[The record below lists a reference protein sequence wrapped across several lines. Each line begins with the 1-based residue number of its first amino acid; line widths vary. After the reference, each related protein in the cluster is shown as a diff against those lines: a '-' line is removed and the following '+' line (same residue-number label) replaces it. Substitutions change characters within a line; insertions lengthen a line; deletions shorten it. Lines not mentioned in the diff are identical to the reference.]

1 MAKNI
6 QAQID
11 QCINDFARQL
21 ESLVREAAVD
31 AVQAALGGGSS
42 MSAAPRRAPAAAS
55 HGPVAGKVG
64 KRASKKR
71 GKRAG
76 RRGGVAVDAQTVL
89 NALSKEDGL
98 RINQLVSMLGANQDA
113 LKITL
118 TELMDAKVIE
128 KKGKARGTTYHIKRK

>member
-42 MSAAPRRAPAAAS
+42 MSSVPRRAPAAVS